1 MSETINQLGGPVVA
15 QLSKR
20 LIYIAVAAG
29 IFLLLCTSPLWAVG
43 ILWGDSQPSNAN
55 VAAPVYAVPMQAAPA
70 QAQTSVLPE
79 QLGYESEQAAG
90 SNCASNDVIPLYR
103 GGQVVGYSCVV
114 ARY

>member
-1 MSETINQLGGPVVA
+1 MSDKIDQLSGPVVA

-43 ILWGDSQPSNAN
+43 LLWGDSQPSNAN
-55 VAAPVYAVPMQAAPA
+55 VTAPVYSVPMQAAPA
-70 QAQTSVLPE
+70 QAQTSVEPE
-79 QLGYESEQAAG
+79 QVGYESAKTAG
-90 SNCASNDVIPLYR
+90 INCPTNDVIPLYR
-103 GGQVVGYSCVV
+103 GGRVVGYSCVV